1 VRIALFQPALPH
13 YRAPLFD
20 RLGSEPGI
28 ELTVF
33 AGATKAGLKQVAVG
47 TQYRYVYAPVRELQL
62 GRLDLRF
69 QRKQLTQT
77 RSKAYDLIILPWD
90 AHYLSLGM
98 AITKGRL
105 SRIPVVLW
113 GHGYSK
119 KPRRIGDW
127 MRNAYGTAADG
138 IIVYSKSVAQML
150 VERWKFK
157 KDRVFVAQNAIDQA
171 PIKKATSYWTHAQKE
186 LASFQDKWNIVPN
199 KTVIF
204 VSRLEPGNEVSM
216 LLYALR
222 LARQRDSEIK
232 LVIVGD
238 GREKAYLE
246 TLARELGEANWV
258 IFTGAIY
265 EEQQL
270 APWML
275 SACLF
280 CYPTN
285 IGLSLMHAFGY
296 GLPVV
301 TGNNVARHNPEIEAF
316 VHGVNGLF
324 YAHGD
329 VNDMSDKWLRIM
341 NDETLRRNLSAKA
354 LYQVEHQYTLDK
366 MVQGFRE
373 VFAFYGA
380 GVNKLA

>member
-1 VRIALFQPALPH
+1 MRIALFQPAVPH

-33 AGATKAGLKQVAVG
+33 AGATKGGLKQAPVG
-47 TQYRYVYAPVRELQL
+47 TQYRYVHAPVRELQI

-69 QRKQLTQT
+69 QGKQLAET

-90 AHYLSLGM
+90 AHYLSLGL
-98 AITKGRL
+98 AITRGRL
-105 SRIPVVLW
+105 NRIPVVLW

-119 KPRRIGDW
+119 KPKRIGDW
-127 MRNAYGTAADG
+127 LRNTYGTAADG
-138 IIVYSKSVAQML
+138 VIVYSKSVAEIL
-150 VERWKFK
+150 VERLNFK
-157 KDRVFVAQNAIDQA
+157 KKRVFVAQNAIDQA
-171 PIKKATSYWTHAQKE
+171 PIKRATSYWTNAQKE
-186 LASFQDKWNIVPN
+186 LLSFQKKWNIVAN
-199 KTVIF
+199 KTVVF
-204 VSRLEPGNEVSM
+204 VSRLEPENEVSL

-222 LARQRDSEIK
+222 HARQRDPEIK
-232 LVIVGD
+232 LVVVGD
-238 GREKAYLE
+238 GSDKSRLQTMA
-246 TLARELGEANWV
+246 TGLGEPNAI

-301 TGNNVARHNPEIEAF
+301 TSNNVAQHNPEIEAL

-324 YAHGD
+324 YAQGD
-329 VNDMSDKWLRIM
+329 VNDMTDKWLRIM

-380 GVNKLA
+380 RMR

>member
-1 VRIALFQPALPH
+1 MFQPAVPH

-33 AGATKAGLKQVAVG
+33 AGATKGGLKQAAAG
-47 TQYRYVYAPVRELQL
+47 TQYRYVHAPVRELQL

-69 QRKQLTQT
+69 QRKQLAETW
-77 RSKAYDLIILPWD
+77 RKAFDLVILPWD
-90 AHYLSLGM
+90 AHYLSLGL
-98 AITKGRL
+98 AIIKGRL
-105 SRIPVVLW
+105 NGVPVVLW

-119 KPRRIGDW
+119 MPRRIADW
-127 MRNAYGTAADG
+127 LRNAYGTAADG
-138 IIVYSKSVAQML
+138 VIVYSKTVAEIL
-150 VERWKFK
+150 VERWGFK
-157 KDRVFVAQNAIDQA
+157 KERVFVAQNAIDQA
-171 PIKKATSYWTHAQKE
+171 PIKNATSYWTHAPKE
-186 LASFQDKWNIVPN
+186 LASFQEKWSIVPN
-199 KTVIF
+199 KTAIF
-204 VSRLEPGNEVSM
+204 VSRLESGNEVSM
-216 LLYALR
+216 LLHALR
-222 LARQRDSEIK
+222 LARQHDPAIK

-238 GREKAYLE
+238 GREKSRLQ
-246 TLARELGEANWV
+246 TLATELGESNSV
-258 IFTGAIY
+258 LFTGAIY
-265 EEQQL
+265 DEHQL

-280 CYPTN
+280 CYPAN

-301 TGNNVARHNPEIEAF
+301 TSNNVAQHGPEIEAL

-324 YAHGD
+324 YAQGD
-329 VNDMSDKWLRIM
+329 VNDMVDKWLRIM
-341 NDETLRRNLSAKA
+341 NDETLRKDLSAKV
-354 LYQVEHQYTLDK
+354 LYEVEHQYTIDK

-380 GVNKLA
+380 GTK

>member
-1 VRIALFQPALPH
+1 VRIALFQPAVPH
-13 YRAPLFD
+13 YRGPLFD

-28 ELTVF
+28 DLTIF
-33 AGATKAGLKQVAVG
+33 AGATTGGLKQAAVG
-47 TQYRYVYAPVRELQL
+47 TQYRYVRAPVYELRL
-62 GRLDLRF
+62 GPLDLRF
-69 QRKQLTQT
+69 QRKQLTET
-77 RSKAYDLIILPWD
+77 KRNAYDLIILPWD

-98 AITKGRL
+98 AITRGRL
-105 SRIPVVLW
+105 NRIPVVLW

-119 KPRRIGDW
+119 QPRGIGDW

-138 IIVYSKSVAQML
+138 VLVYSKTVAEML
-150 VERWKFK
+150 VERWNFNKE
-157 KDRVFVAQNAIDQA
+157 RVFVAQNAIDQG
-171 PIKKATSYWTHAQKE
+171 PIKKAVHYWTHEQNE
-186 LASFQDKWNIVPN
+186 LALFQTKWNITPN

-204 VSRLEPGNEVSM
+204 VSRLESGNEVSM

-222 LARQRDSEIK
+222 LARQRDPEIK

-238 GREKAYLE
+238 GREKVHLQ
-246 TLARELGEANWV
+246 TLAAELGESDSV

-265 EEQQL
+265 EEHGL

-275 SACLF
+275 SASLF

-301 TGNNVARHNPEIEAF
+301 TGNDIARHNPEIEAF
-316 VHGVNGLF
+316 VNGVNGLF
-324 YAHGD
+324 FAHGD
-329 VNDMSDKWLRIM
+329 VNDMADKWLRIM
-341 NDETLRRNLSAKA
+341 NDGTLRQNLSAKA
-354 LYQVEHQYTLDK
+354 LYQVERQYTLDK
-366 MVQGFRE
+366 MLQGFRE

-380 GVNKLA
+380 GMNKQA

>member
-1 VRIALFQPALPH
+1 MRIALFQPAVPH

-33 AGATKAGLKQVAVG
+33 AGATNRGLKQAAVG
-47 TQYRYVYAPVRELQL
+47 TQYRYVHAPVRELRL

-69 QRKQLTQT
+69 QRKQLSEPW
-77 RSKAYDLIILPWD
+77 SKAYDLVILPWD
-90 AHYLSLGM
+90 AHYVSLGL
-98 AITKGRL
+98 AIIKGRL
-105 SRIPVVLW
+105 NGIPVVLW

-127 MRNAYGTAADG
+127 LRNAYGTAADG
-138 IIVYSKSVAQML
+138 IIVYSKTVAEML
-150 VERWKFK
+150 VERWSFK
-157 KDRVFVAQNAIDQA
+157 KERVFVAQNAIDQA
-171 PIKKATSYWTHAQKE
+171 PIKKATGYWTTAQKE
-186 LASFQDKWNIVPN
+186 LASFQKKWNIVPH
-199 KTVIF
+199 KTVVF
-204 VSRLEPGNEVSM
+204 VSRLGPETEVSI

-222 LARQRDSEIK
+222 LARQRDPEIK

-238 GREKAYLE
+238 GREKSRLQ
-246 TLARELGEANWV
+246 TLATELGESNSV

-265 EEQQL
+265 EEHHL

-280 CYPTN
+280 CYPAN
-285 IGLSLMHAFGY
+285 MGLSLMHAFGY

-301 TGNNVARHNPEIEAF
+301 TSNNVAQHNPEIEAL

-324 YAHGD
+324 YAKGD
-329 VNDMSDKWLRIM
+329 VNDMAEKWLRIM
-341 NDETLRRNLSAKA
+341 NDETLRQNLSAKA
-354 LYQVEHQYTLDK
+354 LYQVEHQYSLDN

-380 GVNKLA
+380 GMR

>member
-1 VRIALFQPALPH
+1 MRIALFQPALPH

-33 AGATKAGLKQVAVG
+33 AGATKGGLKQVAVG
-47 TQYRYVYAPVRELQL
+47 TQYRYVHAPVRELQL

-69 QRKQLTQT
+69 QGKQLAET
-77 RSKAYDLIILPWD
+77 RSKAFDLIILPWD
-90 AHYLSLGM
+90 PHYLSLGM

-105 SRIPVVLW
+105 NRIPVVLW

-119 KPRRIGDW
+119 NPRRIGDW

-157 KDRVFVAQNAIDQA
+157 KDRVFVAQNATDQA
-171 PIKKATSYWTHAQKE
+171 PIKKATNYWTHAQKE
-186 LASFQDKWNIVPN
+186 LASFQNKWNIVPN

-216 LLYALR
+216 LLYALQ
-222 LARQRDSEIK
+222 LSRQGDPEIK

-238 GREKAYLE
+238 GREKAHLQ
-246 TLARELGEANWV
+246 TLARELGESNAV

-265 EEQQL
+265 DEHQL

-275 SACLF
+275 SACLL

-301 TGNNVARHNPEIEAF
+301 TGNNAAQHNPEIEAL

-324 YAHGD
+324 YAQGD

-341 NDETLRRNLSAKA
+341 NDETLRQKLSAKA

-373 VFAFYGA
+373 VFAFYDA
-380 GVNKLA
+380 GMNKRA

>member
-1 VRIALFQPALPH
+1 
-13 YRAPLFD
+13 
-20 RLGSEPGI
+20 SEPGI
-28 ELTVF
+28 DLTVF
-33 AGATKAGLKQVAVG
+33 AGATKGGPKQVAVG
-47 TQYRYVYAPVRELQL
+47 TQYRYVHAPVRELQL

-69 QRKQLTQT
+69 QGKQFAET

-98 AITKGRL
+98 AIATGRL
-105 SRIPVVLW
+105 NRIPVVLW

-119 KPRRIGDW
+119 KPKRIGDW
-127 MRNAYGTAADG
+127 LRNAYGTAADG
-138 IIVYSKSVAQML
+138 IIVYSKTVAEML
-150 VERWKFK
+150 VERWSFK
-157 KDRVFVAQNAIDQA
+157 KERVFVAQNAIDQA
-171 PIKKATSYWTHAQKE
+171 PIKKATGYWTHAQKE
-186 LASFQDKWNIVPN
+186 LASFQKKWNIVPN

-204 VSRLEPGNEVSM
+204 VSRLESENGVSM

-222 LARQRDSEIK
+222 LARQRAPEIK
-232 LVIVGD
+232 LVVVGD
-238 GREKAYLE
+238 GREKSHLQ
-246 TLARELGEANWV
+246 TLARELGECNSV

-265 EEQQL
+265 DEHQL

-296 GLPVV
+296 ALPVV
-301 TGNNVARHNPEIEAF
+301 TSNNVAQHNPEIEAF

-324 YAHGD
+324 YAQGD
-329 VNDMSDKWLRIM
+329 VNDMTDKWLRIM
-341 NDETLRRNLSAKA
+341 NDETLRQNLSAKA

-380 GVNKLA
+380 RTKKQA